1 MAWITHTNIHPT
13 VSSVNNTIRMTDT
26 ANGDTGRLPLES
38 QLAELDDH
46 LEQLL
51 KEDDPS
57 SQFNASLFDRINYQ
71 LGPVE
76 YPDLTARFLPKVA
89 TIIIKCAAAADSSS
103 DWKGYPPPLIN
114 LTIKLLRPVPFTQA
128 LELCQAE
135 YLINALNSPEPYINE
150 LAFAILE
157 KAARSPS
164 DASILASTPGL
175 LEALLYRWLISPAV
189 SVGQQGVLILGD
201 LLDID
206 CPLSQPVFTDDQ
218 KECYDI
224 RLVRRTVQGHG
235 ALWRRL
241 FGDEALCWQVLQKL
255 ETELLPPSST
265 DPKVM
270 SQRSLAQDR
279 LLRLLPRLAVLDFN
293 SLARSAASPA
303 AGAPLMSLLE
313 FATLFMVDRRGDELV
328 HLTWIDFVQKLVGA
342 LRVADTAKLSV
353 DTLRRL
359 VREADDAELFD
370 ALWGM
375 PGNMIWTPLGEEDAV
390 RAWLREVAPRQALR
404 VGGVER

>member
-1 MAWITHTNIHPT
+1 MAD
-13 VSSVNNTIRMTDT
+13 S
-26 ANGDTGRLPLES
+26 ANGDTARLPLES
-38 QLAELDDH
+38 QLAELDEH
-46 LEQLL
+46 LEELL

-57 SQFNASLFDRINYQ
+57 AQFNASLFDRINYQ

-89 TIIIKCAAAADSSS
+89 TIIKKCAVAAETPS
-103 DWKGYPPPLIN
+103 DWKGYPPPLIT

-135 YLINALNSPEPYINE
+135 YLTNALDSPEPYINE
-150 LAFAILE
+150 LALAILE

-175 LEALLYRWLISPAV
+175 LEAFLYRWLISPAV
-189 SVGQQGVLILGD
+189 SVGQQGVLFLGD
-201 LLDID
+201 LLDVD
-206 CPLSQPVFTDDQ
+206 CPLSQAVFTDDQ

-224 RLVRRTVQGHG
+224 RLVHRTAQGHG
-235 ALWRRL
+235 AVWRRL

-265 DPKVM
+265 DPKTIA
-270 SQRSLAQDR
+270 QRSFAQDR

-293 SLARSAASPA
+293 SLARSTASLVPD
-303 AGAPLMSLLE
+303 APPISLLE
-313 FATLFMVDRRGDELV
+313 FATLFMVDRKGDELM

-342 LRVADTAKLSV
+342 LRVADPAKMSV
-353 DTLRRL
+353 ETLRKL
-359 VREADDAELFD
+359 VREADDTQLFD
-370 ALWGM
+370 ALWEM
-375 PGNMIWTPLGEEDAV
+375 PDNLVWTPLGEGDAV

>member
-1 MAWITHTNIHPT
+1 MAE
-13 VSSVNNTIRMTDT
+13 T
-26 ANGDTGRLPLES
+26 ANGDSERLPLES
-38 QLAELDDH
+38 QLSELEDH

-57 SQFNASLFDRINYQ
+57 AQFNASLFDRINYQ

-89 TIIIKCAAAADSSS
+89 TIIIKCAAAAESST

-114 LTIKLLRPVPFTQA
+114 LTIKLLRPVSFTQA

-135 YLINALNSPEPYINE
+135 YLTNALNSPEPYINE
-150 LAFAILE
+150 LALAILE
-157 KAARSPS
+157 KATRSPS
-164 DASILASTPGL
+164 DASILATTPGL
-175 LEALLYRWLISPAV
+175 LEAFLYRWLVSPAV

-201 LLDID
+201 LLDVD

-218 KECYDI
+218 KECYEI
-224 RLVRRTVQGHG
+224 RLVRRTAQGHG
-235 ALWRRL
+235 AVWRKL

-265 DPKVM
+265 DPRTIA
-270 SQRSLAQDR
+270 QRSFAQDR
-279 LLRLLPRLAVLDFN
+279 LLRLLPRLAILDFN

-303 AGAPLMSLLE
+303 PGVPPMSLLE
-313 FATLFMVDRRGDELV
+313 FATLSMVDRKGDELI
-328 HLTWIDFVQKLVGA
+328 HLTWIDFMQKLVGA

-353 DTLRRL
+353 DTLRKL
-359 VREADDAELFD
+359 VRDADDTELFD

-375 PGNMIWTPLGEEDAV
+375 PENIIWTPLGEEDAM
-390 RAWLREVAPRQALR
+390 RDWLREVAPRQALR
-404 VGGVER
+404 VGGLER